1 MVESIRACE
10 TMTEVRREI
19 DRIDRA
25 IVHLIAE
32 RAGYIAEAARIKVR
46 ESLIRDVIANVRAEA
61 ARAGLEPN
69 IAEAIWRPMVE
80 TFIRHEMELF
90 RRKGQPRVD
99 RCAPRRGRC
108 RAGRISG

>member
-1 MVESIRACE
+1 LEE
-10 TMTEVRREI
+10 
-19 DRIDRA
+19 
-25 IVHLIAE
+25 
-32 RAGYIAEAARIKVR
+32 
-46 ESLIRDVIANVRAEA
+46 VIANVRAEA